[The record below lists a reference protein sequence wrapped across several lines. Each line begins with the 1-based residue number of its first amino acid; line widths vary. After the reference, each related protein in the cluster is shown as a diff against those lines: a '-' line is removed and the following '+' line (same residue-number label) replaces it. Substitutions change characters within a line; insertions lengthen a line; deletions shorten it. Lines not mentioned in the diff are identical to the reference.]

1 MPPREDGSK
10 MLRPPATRVRRWGP
24 GRTRGEG
31 WHHRGLQPWP
41 QRGREAS
48 CVGRKRRS
56 WAEMQ
61 ALPASALQNQGDVC
75 GAAQSRAARAR
86 ETRTPGSGAK
96 RAPSLPAPGVRILT
110 SWDSCAFVCLLI
122 AW

>member
-24 GRTRGEG
+24 GRTRGER

-41 QRGREAS
+41 QRDREAS
-48 CVGRKRRS
+48 CVGRKKRS
-56 WAEMQ
+56 WAETQ
-61 ALPASALQNQGDVC
+61 ALPASALRNRMGLRSGTEQG
-75 GAAQSRAARAR
+75 RPAR

-96 RAPSLPAPGVRILT
+96 CAPSLPAPGLGILT
-110 SWDSCAFVCLLI
+110 SWDSVPLSVS
-122 AW
+122 